1 MSSYLFLQSS
11 CHLVPSQSE
20 RTDIIIKKPKMS
32 FGYGVGDILAT
43 LKLADELKKR
53 FTQAPSEFKA
63 ISGE

>member
-1 MSSYLFLQSS
+1 
-11 CHLVPSQSE
+11 
-20 RTDIIIKKPKMS
+20 MS